1 MTHPLLDL
9 QAADTHADQLRH
21 RRDHLPERE
30 PLRAAQTALTAWEQR
45 RQRIHAR
52 LDELAVDVERE
63 EAESHDIDKHRD
75 RLQKQLRTI
84 IAPREA
90 EALQREIQIL
100 SDRRSAL
107 DDAELA
113 ALEEQ
118 TQLEDELI
126 ELLDQQAP
134 FAEAVSSAVA
144 EVAAAETEITRQLE
158 RHAAGQ
164 PGLRAAIEADTLR
177 RYDNLRKHHLVA
189 ASRLNIHR
197 CEGCH
202 LDLSAHEVDDVKEA
216 IAAGG
221 LSECPQCGRL
231 LII

>member
-1 MTHPLLDL
+1 MSHPVLEL
-9 QAADTHADQLRH
+9 QSADTNADQLRH
-21 RRDHLPERE
+21 RRDHLPERAV
-30 PLRAAQTALTAWEQR
+30 LVKAQAALSGWE
-45 RQRIHAR
+45 RQRQQLHAR
-52 LDELAVDVERE
+52 LDQLAADVASE
-63 EAESHDIDKHRD
+63 EAESHEIDKHRD
-75 RLQKQLRTI
+75 RLQRQLRTV

-90 EALQREIQIL
+90 EALQHEIQIL
-100 SDRRSAL
+100 NDRRSAL

-118 TQLEDELI
+118 TMLEDELVT
-126 ELLDQQAP
+126 LLEQHD
-134 FAEAVSSAVA
+134 VL
-144 EVAAAETEITRQLE
+144 AAAVEAAATAVEAAELEITRELE
-158 RHAAGQ
+158 AYAATQ
-164 PGLRAAIEADTLR
+164 AALRAAVEQGTLG

-189 ASRLNIHR
+189 ASMLKGHR

-202 LDLSAHEVDDVKEA
+202 MDLSAHEVDDVKEA

>member
-9 QAADTHADQLRH
+9 QSADTHADQLRH
-21 RRDHLPERE
+21 RRDHLPERAS
-30 PLRAAQTALTAWEQR
+30 LRAAQTALATWEQR
-45 RQRIHAR
+45 RQLIHAR

-63 EAESHDIDKHRD
+63 EAESHDIDKHRE

-90 EALQREIQIL
+90 EALQREIQVL

-126 ELLDQQAP
+126 DLLDQQPP
-134 FAEAVSSAVA
+134 FAEAVSSGEAQ
-144 EVAAAETEITRQLE
+144 VAAAEAEITRELE
-158 RHAAGQ
+158 QHAAGQ
-164 PGLRAAIEADTLR
+164 AGLRAAVEADTLR

-189 ASRLNIHR
+189 ASRLNIRR

>member
-1 MTHPLLDL
+1 MSHPVLEL
-9 QAADTHADQLRH
+9 QSADTNADQLRH
-21 RRDHLPERE
+21 RRERLPER
-30 PLRAAQTALTAWEQR
+30 AALVKAQAALAGWE
-45 RQRIHAR
+45 RQRQQLHAR
-52 LDELAVDVERE
+52 LDQLGADVARE
-63 EAESHDIDKHRD
+63 EAESHEIDKHRD
-75 RLQKQLRTI
+75 RLQRQLRTV

-90 EALQREIQIL
+90 EALQHEIQIL
-100 SDRRSAL
+100 HERRSVL

-118 TQLEDELI
+118 TLLEDELVT
-126 ELLDQQAP
+126 LLEQHDGLTAAVEA
-134 FAEAVSSAVA
+134 AET
-144 EVAAAETEITRQLE
+144 EVAAAESEITRELGAY
-158 RHAAGQ
+158 AATQ
-164 PGLRAAIEADTLR
+164 AALRAAVEPGTLG

-189 ASRLNIHR
+189 ASMLKGHR

-202 LDLSAHEVDDVKEA
+202 MDLSALEVDDVKDA